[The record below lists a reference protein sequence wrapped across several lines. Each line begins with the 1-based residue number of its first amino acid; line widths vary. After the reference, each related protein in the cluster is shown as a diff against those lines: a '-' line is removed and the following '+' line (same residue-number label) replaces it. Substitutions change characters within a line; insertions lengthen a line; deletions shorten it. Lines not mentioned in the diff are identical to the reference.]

1 MKVRGGTMFLLWAAG
16 RVSWLQVSKCGGAL
30 WGRGDK
36 VSVQRVQNVCVDM
49 HQRKVWVFSESWRCV
64 PMSSRRRRC
73 ARMRPWRWLGT
84 DINSISFSVFENV
97 ALVCGW
103 SYVKH
108 DAAWRCLAQAF
119 WAGGQGGLCRRLY
132 FLAVQ
137 LWSLML
143 LTLCQFEKPAFTKG
157 VFFLKFVSRYDFF
170 PDCFQANKTENIIP
184 YDTKSRKFEAGY

>member
-36 VSVQRVQNVCVDM
+36 VSVQGVQNVCVDM

-119 WAGGQGGLCRRLY
+119 WAGGQGSSLCRRLY

-143 LTLCQFEKPAFTKG
+143 LKCISDFMPIWKAGIHERG
-157 VFFLKFVSRYDFF
+157 FLS
-170 PDCFQANKTENIIP
+170 
-184 YDTKSRKFEAGY
+184 